1 MSYKLSIK
9 PIVQSEL
16 YRLFTCKFMP
26 YSGIRASFCLKGLG
40 IKRLSNGIIEK
51 VWQTKKNKNPAQFPA
66 NYDYYEKLFKNK

>member
-1 MSYKLSIK
+1 
-9 PIVQSEL
+9 
-16 YRLFTCKFMP
+16 MP

-66 NYDYYEKLFKNK
+66 NYISNTLKSTRGQALKVDKW